1 MTCWNAI
8 VEIVFSNPT
17 EGSHATMKK
26 DTVVEFR
33 RPAQGRDL
41 LSAMLREGAQRLVAQ
56 AVQAEF
62 EEFLGRHID
71 ERLEDGRAVVV
82 RNGFQPE
89 REVLTGLGPVSVRIP
104 KARSRGEESAVFRS
118 GMVPPYVRRAK
129 SVDAALPWLYLHGIS
144 TGNMQEALSALVG
157 PDAIGLSASVVARL
171 KSRWMEEYRSWR
183 RAKLGKDRWVYL
195 WADGIYSGL
204 RAEDE
209 RLCALVV
216 IGVNERGQK
225 KLLAIDD
232 GVRESKQSW
241 REVLLELKD
250 RGMAIAPRLAVGDGA
265 LGFWAALREIYPE
278 TRQQRCWVHKTAN
291 VLNYLP
297 RSLQPKAKAAL
308 HEIWMAETKAIA
320 TSAFNQFVAAFGAKY
335 PKAVECL
342 AKDRETLLAFY
353 DFPAE
358 HWIHIRTSNA
368 IESTF
373 ATVRQRTERTKGCL
387 TREGMLSM
395 IFKLGLSAERNWR
408 RLRGFQWLAK
418 VIGGVKFRDGI
429 EVQQRVRKASNQAP
443 RRIAA

>member
-1 MTCWNAI
+1 
-8 VEIVFSNPT
+8 
-17 EGSHATMKK
+17 MKK
-26 DTVVEFR
+26 DTVVELR
-33 RPAQGRDL
+33 RPAQGQDL
-41 LSAMLREGAQRLVAQ
+41 LSTMLRDGAQQLVAQ

-62 EEFLGRHID
+62 EEFLARFAGDRA
-71 ERLEDGRAVVV
+71 EDGRAAVV

-89 REVLTGLGPVSVRIP
+89 REILTGLGSVGVRIP
-104 KARSRGEESAVFRS
+104 KARSRAEAPAVFHSRL
-118 GMVPPYVRRAK
+118 VPPYVRRAA
-129 SVDAALPWLYLHGIS
+129 SVDAVLPWLYLHGIS
-144 TGNMQEALSALVG
+144 TGNMQEALSALLG
-157 PDAIGLSASVVARL
+157 PEAAGVSASVVARL
-171 KSRWMEEYRSWR
+171 KGRWLEEYRLWR

-195 WADGIYSGL
+195 WVDGIYSGL
-204 RAEDE
+204 RAEDQ

-225 KLLAIDD
+225 KLLAIED

-241 REVLLELKD
+241 REVLLELKR
-250 RGMAIAPRLAVGDGA
+250 RGLAIPPRLAVGDGA
-265 LGFWAALREIYPE
+265 LGFWAALGEIYPE

-308 HEIWMAETKAIA
+308 HEIWMAETKAQA
-320 TSAFNQFVAAFGAKY
+320 LVAFAQFEAAFGAKY

-342 AKDRETLLAFY
+342 VKDRETLLAFY

-373 ATVRQRTERTKGCL
+373 ATVRHRTERTRGCL
-387 TREGMLSM
+387 TRDGMLSM
-395 IFKLGLSAERNWR
+395 IFKLGMSAEKNWR
-408 RLRGFQWLAK
+408 RLRGFRWLAK
-418 VIGGVKFRDGI
+418 VIDGVKFRDGI
-429 EVQQRVRKASNQAP
+429 EMQQRVRKVGNQAP